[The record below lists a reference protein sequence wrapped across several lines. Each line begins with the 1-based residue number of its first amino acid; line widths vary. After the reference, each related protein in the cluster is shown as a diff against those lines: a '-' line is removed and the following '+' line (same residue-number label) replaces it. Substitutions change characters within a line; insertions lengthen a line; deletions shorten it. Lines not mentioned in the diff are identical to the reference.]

1 MPEEQPGVDAA
12 VAPIR
17 PRSGPTTPGAAAPN
31 KEEPDALRDF
41 RQSLFELL
49 SKPEDEIPE
58 RRSNYA
64 RELIRRVI
72 NPLYRRKMDYHELFA
87 KYVGLW
93 SVLEAPEAQRYAMQA
108 FLGIKYLV
116 NGRLGTS
123 QAIYEEIEFHTSTPA
138 ALSYVMRGIAVFLR
152 SLALI
157 SFLFGYFILSPM
169 LATAMISV
177 VRRRK
182 FHFLVF

>member
-1 MPEEQPGVDAA
+1 
-12 VAPIR
+12 
-17 PRSGPTTPGAAAPN
+17 
-31 KEEPDALRDF
+31 
-41 RQSLFELL
+41 
-49 SKPEDEIPE
+49 
-58 RRSNYA
+58 
-64 RELIRRVI
+64 
-72 NPLYRRKMDYHELFA
+72 MDYHELVA

-157 SFLFGYFILSPM
+157 SIRL
-169 LATAMISV
+169 
-177 VRRRK
+177 
-182 FHFLVF
+182 FHFKPDAGDRDDKRSTDAGSFISSSFDAC